1 MARRVSSDIVSYRIQ
16 RAHNRPQGWVLDT
29 RACRAS
35 RLYYATHSQSK
46 EIVKSSLRRLCV
58 EVCALR
64 DVFFFRCLFE
74 RLSSTSSLLSSVG
87 ISADVEVAPRYLLAS
102 SGIVSLPRMKYL
114 IAWSRCF

>member
-64 DVFFFRCLFE
+64 DVFFFVVCLSVYRVRLRCC
-74 RLSSTSSLLSSVG
+74 RLLGSVLTS
-87 ISADVEVAPRYLLAS
+87 R
-102 SGIVSLPRMKYL
+102 
-114 IAWSRCF
+114 SRLGTF